1 MKTRSQKDDFDHAV
15 FRKSVRR
22 WRETIRRRKSLP
34 SELTE
39 GAEQI
44 HPSVSVTSCDDMS
57 RKNLIVRE
65 SVRRFRSL
73 SNRRKADI
81 SDEHKM
87 SNDSADIGDC
97 SKNETEMFDNKSNS
111 ELEQSSEMNLPDLL
125 KGNGNGVFF
134 PVWM

>member
-1 MKTRSQKDDFDHAV
+1 MKTRSQKDDFDHTV

-34 SELTE
+34 SELAE

-44 HPSVSVTSCDDMS
+44 CPTVSVTSCDDRS

-73 SNRRKADI
+73 SNRRKSEI
-81 SDEHKM
+81 SDEHKK
-87 SNDSADIGDC
+87 SNDSGDC
-97 SKNETEMFDNKSNS
+97 SKNETDLFENKSNS
-111 ELEQSSEMNLPDLL
+111 ELEQSPEINLPDLL
-125 KGNGNGVFF
+125 QGNGNGVLF